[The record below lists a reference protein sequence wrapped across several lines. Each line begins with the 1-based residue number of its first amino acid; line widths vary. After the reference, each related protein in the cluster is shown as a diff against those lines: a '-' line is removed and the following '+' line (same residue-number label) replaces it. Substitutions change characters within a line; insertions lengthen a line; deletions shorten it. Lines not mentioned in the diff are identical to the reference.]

1 MIGPG
6 KAIRI
11 VGART
16 HNLQGVSCDV
26 PLGKL
31 TVVTGPSGS
40 GKSSLAFDTLY
51 AEGQRR
57 FVESMSTY
65 ARQYLE
71 RLERPDVDAIDH
83 ILPAVAVEQRAPA
96 RSARSTVGTATE
108 IHDVLRLLYASI
120 GTLTCPDDGRPV
132 RRHTPESIRSALLA
146 QFGEGARVLVVAPR
160 RPARFDEEVAAWR
173 RLGYFRCVS
182 AAGEVLEVSSKDKT
196 PVDALGRVPL
206 LVGRHVLSSVDPEV
220 LSSLS
225 MAFDAGDG
233 ELLGLEY
240 GAELSSARRFF
251 RGLVCDVCSRA
262 FAEPAP
268 ALFSFNSPRGA
279 CPSCQGFGRLAG
291 IDSKKVLPDPGKSIA
306 ERPFAPFNSP
316 AYESAY
322 DDLARACR
330 RLKIR
335 RGVPWSLLPARDRRL
350 VWDGDGDWY
359 GVKGLFE
366 WLEKKRYKVHV
377 RVFLSRYRGYTTCPT
392 CGGARLV
399 PEALAVTVRG
409 KSIAALG
416 DLTLAGLFDFLR
428 GAEWTSVDRE
438 RAGPLLSDLL
448 QRVGT
453 LVELGLPYLSLSRP
467 IRTLSG
473 GEAQRLQLGATIG
486 NSLTGTLY
494 VLDEPTV
501 GLHPRDTGRLL
512 GAIRRLALRGNAV
525 VAVEHDL
532 AVIRAAD
539 HVIDLGPGAGVHG
552 GRLVFE
558 GTPAELQRADTATG
572 RALREEEIFWGESRQ
587 TGTAARHELQLRVAE
602 GVRAFGACLEGER
615 KGDLPR
621 GRSSRV
627 TNGAIS
633 EGDFP
638 SKKNR
643 DLSGLRPI
651 SVVRIVGARAN
662 NLKNVAVSFP
672 LGCLVGVCGVSGSGK
687 SSLVVDVLAAAARQ
701 RLGLSLPAGV
711 EEVGSHDRIE
721 GLEALTD
728 VALVDQAPLGRSA
741 RSNSATY
748 TKAWDEVRA
757 LLARTP
763 AAKRLG
769 LSPGR
774 FSFNAK
780 GGRCERCEGS
790 GTVTVDMQFLADV
803 MVVCDV
809 CEGRRFRR
817 EVLSVRLR
825 GRNVHELLATTV
837 DEARELFEDVPSL
850 ADKLAPLTAA
860 GLGYLTLGQPTATLS
875 GGEAQRLK
883 VASFLRKGGA
893 PGRVLFIFDEPTT
906 GLHAADV
913 TVLLRVFRGL
923 LAAGHSIVAVEHNPG
938 FLRAADHLIEL
949 GPDGGPE
956 GGVIVFEGPPGLLA
970 SRGGTATAAALRG
983 T

>member
-1 MIGPG
+1 MSGPG
-6 KAIRI
+6 EAIRI

-16 HNLQGVSCDV
+16 HNLHGVSCDV
-26 PLGKL
+26 PIGKL

-83 ILPAVAVEQRAPA
+83 ILPAVAVEQKAPA

-108 IHDVLRLLYASI
+108 IHDVLRLLYAAVGEI
-120 GTLTCPDDGRPV
+120 ACPSCGRSV
-132 RRHTPESIRSALLA
+132 RRETVESVRSALLSA
-146 QFGEGARVLVVAPR
+146 FGAGARLLLIAPR
-160 RPARFDEEVAAWR
+160 RPERFDEDVAAWR
-173 RLGYFRCVS
+173 RLGFFRFVS
-182 AAGEVLEVSSKDKT
+182 EAGEVREIASKEET
-196 PVDALGRVPL
+196 SADAGGRVPL
-206 LVGRHVLSSVDPEV
+206 LAGRHVLAPSDPE
-220 LSSLS
+220 LLATLGT
-225 MAFDAGDG
+225 AFELGAGELFALRDG
-233 ELLGLEY
+233 EPLAKAIRY
-240 GAELSSARRFF
+240 F
-251 RGLVCDVCSRA
+251 RGLTCGGCGRRLS
-262 FAEPAP
+262 EPVP

-291 IDSKKVLPDPGKSIA
+291 IDPKKVLPDEGRSIG
-306 ERPFAPFNSP
+306 ERTFAPFNSP
-316 AYESAY
+316 AYEGAY
-322 DDLARACR
+322 DDLKRACR

-335 RGVPWSLLPARDRRL
+335 RDVPWKRLPARDRRL
-350 VWDGDGDWY
+350 VWDGDGNWY

-377 RVFLSRYRGYTTCPT
+377 RVFLSRYRGFTTCPD

-409 KSIAALG
+409 KNLAALC
-416 DLTLAGLFDFLR
+416 DLTLAGLLDLLR
-428 GAEWTSVDRE
+428 GTAWTEVERE
-438 RAGPLLSDLL
+438 RAGPLISDLL

-467 IRTLSG
+467 MRTLSG
-473 GEAQRLQLGATIG
+473 GEAQRLQLGAAIG
-486 NSLTGTLY
+486 NALTGTLY

-501 GLHPRDTGRLL
+501 GLHPRDTACLL
-512 GAIRRLALRGNAV
+512 GAISRLALRGNAV

-532 AVIRAAD
+532 DVIRAAD

-552 GRLVFE
+552 GRVVFE
-558 GTPAELQRADTATG
+558 GRPEDLSKADTATG
-572 RALREEEIFWGESRQ
+572 KALRGRRFIEGEDRR
-587 TGTAARHELQLRVAE
+587 AERAERDKLQLRVAE
-602 GVRAFGACLEGER
+602 DVRAFGAC
-615 KGDLPR
+615 
-621 GRSSRV
+621 
-627 TNGAIS
+627 S
-633 EGDFP
+633 EGKRR
-638 SKKNR
+638 SH
-643 DLSGLRPI
+643 
-651 SVVRIVGARAN
+651 VVRVVGGRAN
-662 NLKNVAVSFP
+662 NLRNVTVAFP
-672 LGCLVGVCGVSGSGK
+672 LGMLVGVCGVSGSGK
-687 SSLVVDVLAAAARQ
+687 SSLVVDILAAGARQ

-711 EEVGSHDRIE
+711 DEPGPYDRIE
-721 GLEALTD
+721 GLDALRD

-741 RSNSATY
+741 RSNPATY

-803 MVVCDV
+803 TVLCDV

-837 DEARELFEDVPSL
+837 DEARELFDDVPSL
-850 ADKLAPLTAA
+850 VDRLAPLAAA

-893 PGRVLFIFDEPTT
+893 PGPVLFIFDEPTT

-913 TVLLRVFRGL
+913 SVLLRVFRGL
-923 LAAGHSIVAVEHNPG
+923 LTAGHSIVAVEHNPG
-938 FLRAADHLIEL
+938 FLASADHLIEL

-956 GGVIVFEGPPGLLA
+956 GGTVLFEGPPEVLA
-970 SRGGTATAAALRG
+970 SRGGTATATALYG
-983 T
+983 K

>member
-1 MIGPG
+1 MSGSG

-16 HNLQGVSCDV
+16 HNLRGVSCRV
-26 PLGKL
+26 PIGRL

-120 GTLTCPDDGRPV
+120 GRLTCPDDGRPV
-132 RRHTPESIRSALLA
+132 RRHTPESVRSELLA
-146 QFGEGARVLVVAPR
+146 QFGEGARLLLVAPR
-160 RPARFDEEVAAWR
+160 RLGRFDDDVAAWR

-182 AAGEVLEVSSKDKT
+182 AAGEVLEISSKERT
-196 PVDALGRVPL
+196 PLDALGRVPL
-206 LVGRHVLSSVDPEV
+206 LVGRHVLSSGDPEV

-225 MAFDAGDG
+225 TAFDTGEG
-233 ELLGLEY
+233 ELLGLEQ
-240 GAELSSARRFF
+240 GAELSSARRFS
-251 RGLVCDVCSRA
+251 RGLVCDGCGRA

-279 CPSCQGFGRLAG
+279 CSSCQGFGRLAG
-291 IDSKKVLPDPGKSIA
+291 IDPSKVLPDPGKSIA

-322 DDLARACR
+322 TDLARACR

-335 RGVPWSLLPARDRRL
+335 RDVPWNRLGARNRRL

-377 RVFLSRYRGYTTCPT
+377 RVFLSRYRGYTTCPA
-392 CGGARLV
+392 CEGARLV
-399 PEALAVTVRG
+399 PEALAVTLRG
-409 KSIAALG
+409 KNIASLCELTLSALG
-416 DLTLAGLFDFLR
+416 AFLTEEA
-428 GAEWTSVDRE
+428 WTPVERE
-438 RAGPLLSDLL
+438 RAGPLFPDLL

-467 IRTLSG
+467 MRTLSG
-473 GEAQRLQLGATIG
+473 GEAQRLQLGAAIG

-532 AVIRAAD
+532 SVIRAAD

-552 GRLVFE
+552 GRVVFE
-558 GTPAELQRADTATG
+558 GGAKELERRDTATG
-572 RALREEEIFWGESRQ
+572 KALRDERDSSAMR
-587 TGTAARHELQLRVAE
+587 RL
-602 GVRAFGACLEGER
+602 LEQPPISENV
-615 KGDLPR
+615 P
-621 GRSSRV
+621 
-627 TNGAIS
+627 GAIT
-633 EGDFP
+633 
-638 SKKNR
+638 
-643 DLSGLRPI
+643 
-651 SVVRIVGARAN
+651 VVGAVAN
-662 NLKNVAVSFP
+662 NLRNVSVSFP
-672 LGCLVGVCGVSGSGK
+672 LNRLVAVCGVSGSGK
-687 SSLVVDVLAAAARQ
+687 SSLVVDVLAAGARQ
-701 RLGLSLPAGV
+701 RLGLPLPAGV
-711 EEVGSHDRIE
+711 DAAGALDRIE
-721 GLEALTD
+721 GLEAVTD
-728 VALVDQAPLGRSA
+728 VALVDQSPLGRSA
-741 RSNSATY
+741 RSNPATY

-763 AAKRLG
+763 AAKSLG

-774 FSFNAK
+774 FSFNAP

-790 GTVTVDMQFLADV
+790 GTITVDMQFLADV
-803 MVVCDV
+803 TVVCDV
-809 CEGRRFRR
+809 CEGRRFKR
-817 EVLSVRLR
+817 EVLSVRMR

-837 DEARELFEDVPSL
+837 DETRDLFSDVPSL
-850 ADKLAPLTAA
+850 VDRLAPLASA

-893 PGRVLFIFDEPTT
+893 PGRTLFLFDEPTT
-906 GLHAADV
+906 GLHASDV
-913 TVLLRVFRGL
+913 AVLLRVFRGL
-923 LAAGHSIVAVEHNPG
+923 LAAGHSVVAVEHNPG

-956 GGVIVFEGPPGLLA
+956 GGAVVFEGSPALLA
-970 SRGGTATAAALRG
+970 SSGTTATAAALRG